1 MLDVG
6 FVGWRGLVGS
16 VLLERMRERGDF
28 AGLAASFYSTSAP
41 GAPGPAG
48 LGFDAGRLGD
58 ARDDRALAR
67 HDVIVTC
74 QGGDYTRE
82 VHPKLRAAG
91 WSGYWIDAASA
102 LRMAPGTVLVLD
114 PVNADVIVDGLAR
127 GRRDFCGAN
136 CTVSLMLMALAGL
149 FREGLVEW
157 MTSMTYQAASGAG
170 AAHMRELA
178 AQMAALGEAVR
189 EPLGDPAASALAL
202 DRRVRDALADDGFP
216 AGRFGAPLAASLLPW
231 IDRPLDGGQSREEWK
246 GFAEGNKILGRSGC
260 SGRSARRADAAA
272 AARAGGSGRLEA
284 AGRTANA
291 DGSRDRGDA
300 AAAGDRDPV
309 PIDGICVRVG
319 SMRCHA
325 QAFTI
330 KLRRDLPLSE
340 VEALIGGAHEWVRVV
355 ENTPEATLAE
365 LTPAAVTG
373 RLEVPIGRLRKLR
386 MGGEYLAAFSVG
398 DQLLWGAAEPLR
410 RMLRILRSH
419 LGEVGAARAKAA

>member
-1 MLDVG
+1 MG

-58 ARDDRALAR
+58 ARDPRALAR

-91 WSGYWIDAASA
+91 WGGYWIDAASA
-102 LRMAPGTVLVLD
+102 LRMEPGTVLVLD
-114 PVNADVIVDGLAR
+114 PVNADVIADGLAR

-189 EPLGDPAASALAL
+189 EPLGDPASSALAL
-202 DRRVRDALADDGFP
+202 DRRVRDALADGGFP

-246 GFAEGNKILGRSGC
+246 GFAEGNKILGRSG
-260 SGRSARRADAAA
+260 SSARREDAAA
-272 AARAGGSGRLEA
+272 AAGADGSERLEA
-284 AGRTANA
+284 AVRTTNAN
-291 DGSRDRGDA
+291 GSGDPGGVLT
-300 AAAGDRDPV
+300 AGDRDPV
-309 PIDGICVRVG
+309 PIDGVCVRVG

-330 KLRRDLPLSE
+330 KLRRNPPLSE
-340 VEALIGGAHEWVRVV
+340 IEALIGGAHEWVRVV
-355 ENTPEATLAE
+355 ENTPEATFAA

-373 RLEVPIGRLRKLR
+373 RLEVPIGRIRKLR
-386 MGGEYLAAFSVG
+386 MGGEYLTAFSVG

-410 RMLRILRSH
+410 RMLRILRGH
-419 LGEVGAARAKAA
+419 LGEVGAAPAKAA